1 MYLFL
6 KKIAV
11 IGCWVALIGFWQA
24 SMAELPQD
32 KVMHGLAGYGLK
44 ASFRYLGFDDSQ
56 SDLLVLGVALAKELN
71 DQRCG
76 REFDSGDV
84 LATVVG
90 GYCWDI
96 TEQVKIWF
104 IIK

>member
-1 MYLFL
+1 
-6 KKIAV
+6 
-11 IGCWVALIGFWQA
+11 VALIGFWQGSIA
-24 SMAELPQD
+24 LDQD
-32 KVMHGLAGYGLK
+32 KALHGAVGYGMS
-44 ASFRYLGFDDSQ
+44 ATFRNLGLDANQ
-56 SDLLVLGVALAKELN
+56 SHLLVFGVALAKELN

-84 LATVVG
+84 LATVIG